1 MPTDS
6 MLPGLDRLI
15 AICQRHSLPLETHPP
30 LASVPKS
37 GETLLGQPIDPQ
49 LAAIYQRLGGGEF
62 GPFSLLGP
70 HSEEDGL
77 IPQNQW
83 LKERDQVQFLSSL
96 TFGWKPGFA
105 YYYGTVPKLANTQG
119 LQPVIFISAM
129 EELFAIPIASSVDRF
144 FHLYSRY
151 LESMVVDPDYVESG
165 IPYVQFPWDMAPLVV
180 QDEPLI
186 ERVRAGQFDFLTGN
200 YHGALEWLQRLRSP
214 PP

>member
-1 MPTDS
+1 MKLTPS
-6 MLPGLDRLI
+6 
-15 AICQRHSLPLETHPP
+15 
-30 LASVPKS
+30 LASQSALQQGARVL
-37 GETLLGQPIDPQ
+37 GEPLDPQ
-49 LAAIYQRLGGGEF
+49 LAAVYQRLGAGEF
-62 GPFSLLGP
+62 GLFSLLGP

-83 LKERDQVQFLSSL
+83 LKERDQVQFRSSL
-96 TFGWKPGFA
+96 VFGWKPGFA
-105 YYYGTVPKLANTQG
+105 YYYGTVSSLAGTIG
-119 LQPVIFISAM
+119 LQPVIFIDAM

-151 LESMVVDPDYVESG
+151 LEFMVVDPEYVDTG
-165 IPYVQFPWDMAPLVV
+165 IPDVQFPWDMAPQVV

-200 YHGALEWLQRLRSP
+200 YHGALEWLERLRAP

>member
-6 MLPGLDRLI
+6 ILPGLDRLI
-15 AICQRHSLPLETHPP
+15 AICQRHSLLLEIHPP
-30 LASVPKS
+30 LASAPKL
-37 GETLLGQPIDPQ
+37 GETFLGQPLDPQ
-49 LAAIYQRLGGGEF
+49 LAVVYQRLGGGEF
-62 GPFSLLGP
+62 SLFSLSGP

-83 LKERDQVQFLSSL
+83 LRERDQVQFRSSL
-96 TFGWKPGFA
+96 VFGWKPGFA
-105 YYYGTVPKLANTQG
+105 YYYGTVPKLANPQG
-119 LQPVIFISAM
+119 LQPVIYIDAM

-151 LESMVVDPDYVESG
+151 LELMVADPDYVENG

-186 ERVRAGQFDFLTGN
+186 KQVRAGHFDYLSNN
-200 YHGALEWLQRLRSP
+200 YRDALEWLQELRGGP
-214 PP
+214 P

>member
-6 MLPGLDRLI
+6 SLPGLDRLI
-15 AICQRHSLPLETHPP
+15 AICQRHSLLLELHPP
-30 LASVPKS
+30 LVSAPKS

-49 LAAIYQRLGGGEF
+49 LAAVYQRLGAGEF
-62 GPFSLLGP
+62 GLFSLLGP

-83 LKERDQVQFLSSL
+83 LQERDQVQFRSSL
-96 TFGWKPGFA
+96 VFGWKPGFA
-105 YYYGTVPKLANTQG
+105 YYYGTVPKLADTAG
-119 LQPVIFISAM
+119 LQPVIFISAK

-151 LESMVVDPDYVESG
+151 LEFMVVDPDYVDNG

-186 ERVRAGQFDFLTGN
+186 EQVRAGQFDFLSGN
-200 YHGALEWLQRLRSP
+200 QRDALKWLQELRGSP
-214 PP
+214 L